1 MSGWPPAPPSR
12 VLYVAE
18 PPARYLPQ
26 PPLVVDCSA
35 LAGLL
40 FQEPTQDQARAR
52 LAGRSLY
59 APFILQSEICNV
71 ALKKARAGAT
81 VAAAAG
87 MVQWQEFDI
96 ELLRIDVAATFA
108 LAQRYNLSAYDAG
121 YLLLAAE
128 LQCPLATFDDKL
140 AKAAQAHLSTL
151 S

>member
-1 MSGWPPAPPSR
+1 MSWPSHSPAQT
-12 VLYVAE
+12 LYVAE

-35 LAGLL
+35 LAGIL
-40 FQEPTQDQARAR
+40 FQEPTQEQARAR

-71 ALKKARAGAT
+71 ALKKARHGAT

-87 MVQWQEFDI
+87 LAQWHDLAI
-96 ELLRIDVAATFA
+96 ELLRIDVAATFGI
-108 LAQRYNLSAYDAG
+108 AQRYGLSAYDAG
-121 YLLLAAE
+121 YLWLAAE

-140 AKAAQAHLSTL
+140 AQAAQAHLSSL

>member
-1 MSGWPPAPPSR
+1 MNWPAHAPSP

-18 PPARYLPQ
+18 PPARYLTQ

-35 LAGLL
+35 VAGIL
-40 FQEPTQDQARAR
+40 FQEPWLEQARDR

-71 ALKKARAGAT
+71 ALKKARHGAT

-87 MVQWQEFDI
+87 LVQWQDFDI
-96 ELLRIDVAATFA
+96 ELLRIDVAAAFEI
-108 LAQRYNLSAYDAG
+108 AQRYGLSAYDAG
-121 YLLLAAE
+121 YLWLAAA
-128 LQCPLATFDDKL
+128 LQCPLATFDDRL
-140 AKAAQAHLSTL
+140 AKAANTHLSSL

>member
-1 MSGWPPAPPSR
+1 MNWPPQAPAP

-35 LAGLL
+35 LAGIL
-40 FQEPTQDQARAR
+40 FQEPTQDEARAR

-59 APFILQSEICNV
+59 APFILQSEICSV
-71 ALKKARAGAT
+71 ALKKARHGAT
-81 VAAAAG
+81 VAAHAG
-87 MVQWQEFDI
+87 LVMWQDVDI
-96 ELLRIDVAATFA
+96 ELQRIDVAATFT
-108 LAQRYNLSAYDAG
+108 LAHRYNLSAYDAC
-121 YLLLAAE
+121 YLWLAAE

-151 S
+151 P